1 MKPFRRTIESDNVN
15 CTPKPVF
22 KELTQFFLDN
32 FGTNHIPAGYVKEDS
47 YGPRTNKQDFAELF
61 IVFYILIVLA
71 VLCVF
76 VLLMMI
82 LFLVWYYKRCNCESE
97 TCRRIKLWT
106 ILLTSLLLLSLILS
120 AFGLY
125 TAFKNIAHLKKVY
138 AKPEDSQGNKFDK
151 IGTVVSE
158 ILGDDFE
165 NLKDDSIHSCWNSD
179 LLKDLYPA
187 TTKLQKISK
196 AFDRVYK
203 PYIENFLTPA
213 FLNTLLYDD
222 VYRMFARNFSAYMS
236 AGNQGIPIVHE
247 TKALQY
253 GRHLFSLDD
262 WGTLYNA
269 SNMISELLPY
279 YARTAQSNKRMS
291 RVCDHIE
298 DYFDEI
304 SVGVNQQRNFIN
316 EKVKTL
322 FRKKMAE
329 RNAPYKFGHII
340 CIIAIAVLVIY
351 LILLLCSLCLKFK
364 AMIKP
369 LIFIFIILTLVFILM
384 AFVTFFHF
392 FYGVIGYNGLCKENT
407 RTKADSFIYMMQKQC
422 TDNQNVYILLT
433 DNHWIKGLSEWS
445 TIDEA
450 EILEDCM
457 DTCSILD
464 RKFIHIV
471 LDAAEAYPNK
481 NFCEY
486 KAFNQSWLD
495 LVISK
500 HANYQNISDFN
511 RNYFSK
517 LRKNRTLCLLDL
529 AKHGTEVSKRLP
541 RKEYLRC
548 SSGYKAGK
556 YFTESLKPAYDEIN
570 SLCKTTVDSCN
581 EYVKEISGI
590 VQNVNAFKINS
601 EDKLKQELGPCDDM
615 LSSATTKQKEFCNCE
630 SYMLNGVWVGSIL
643 FLLGTLLT
651 LLLLPCLLC
660 LFVKCSEDDCMCKYY
675 KERRDQ
681 ESDESEELAHSIVL
695 PEITLPKH
703 VINSLQ
709 KDPRVNYKVKKIN

>member
-1 MKPFRRTIESDNVN
+1 MKYFRSTMDSDNVN
-15 CTPKPVF
+15 CTPKPAF

-32 FGTNHIPAGYVKEDS
+32 FGTSDIPAGYVKGDT

-61 IVFYILIVLA
+61 IVFDILIVLA
-71 VLCVF
+71 ILCVF

-106 ILLTSLLLLSLILS
+106 ILITSLLLLSLILS

-125 TAFKNIAHLKKVY
+125 IVFKNIAHLKQVY
-138 AKPEDSQGNKFDK
+138 TKPEDSQGNKFDE

-165 NLKDDSIHSCWNSD
+165 NLMDNSIYSCWNSD

-187 TTKLQKISK
+187 TTKLQKMSK
-196 AFDRVYK
+196 VFERMYK
-203 PYIENFLTPA
+203 PYIENFLMPA
-213 FLNTLLYDD
+213 FPNTLLYDD
-222 VYRMFARNFSAYMS
+222 VYRMFARNFSAYMTS
-236 AGNQGIPIVHE
+236 GKQGIPIILE

-253 GRHLFSLDD
+253 GRNLFSLED
-262 WGTLYNA
+262 WGKLYNS

-279 YARTAQSNKRMS
+279 YARTAQSNMRMS
-291 RVCDHIE
+291 RVCAHIE

-304 SVGVNQQRNFIN
+304 SASVNQQKNFIN

-322 FRKKMAE
+322 FQKKMTE
-329 RNAPYKFGHII
+329 RNAPYKFGYII
-340 CIIAIAVLVIY
+340 CIIAIAVLAIY
-351 LILLLCSLCLKFK
+351 LMLLLCSLCLKFK

-407 RTKADSFIYMMQKQC
+407 RTKADSFIYMMHKQC
-422 TDNQNVYILLT
+422 TDNQKVYTLLT
-433 DNHWIKGLSEWS
+433 DNHWIKGLSQWS

-457 DTCSILD
+457 DTCTILD
-464 RKFIHIV
+464 RKFIDIV
-471 LDAAEAYPNK
+471 FGASKDYPNK

-495 LVISK
+495 LIISK
-500 HANYQNISDFN
+500 HGEYQQNMSDFDK
-511 RNYFSK
+511 NYFAK
-517 LRKNRTLCLLDL
+517 LRKNKTLCLLDL
-529 AKHGTEVSKRLP
+529 AKHGREVSKRLP

-556 YFTESLKPAYDEIN
+556 HFTESLKPAYDELN

-581 EYVKEISGI
+581 KYVKEISLL
-590 VQNVNAFKINS
+590 VQNVNAFKTNS
-601 EDKLKQELGPCDDM
+601 EEKLKQELGPCEDM
-615 LSSATTKQKEFCNCE
+615 LSSATIKQKEFCNCE

-660 LFVKCSEDDCMCKYY
+660 LFVKCSEDDCICTYY
-675 KERRDQ
+675 KERRD
-681 ESDESEELAHSIVL
+681 EESEELAHSIVL
-695 PEITLPKH
+695 PAITLPKH

-709 KDPRVNYKVKKIN
+709 EDPRVNYKVKKIN